1 MRFKRSREDE
11 PGLGTAPLVDVVF
24 LLLIF
29 FMLTTHFD
37 LASGI
42 RVRLP
47 RATQRIV
54 EQDKDKITL
63 VMDSQGRIYLKG
75 KQLKDK
81 DLERRL
87 HVLVEKKDVMDLVL
101 QADKDARHGRVVQ
114 VMDLAKQAGMRSI
127 IIAARM
133 PAGGT

>member
-1 MRFKRSREDE
+1 MHFKRSREDE

-37 LASGI
+37 MASGI
-42 RVRLP
+42 RIRLP
-47 RATQRIV
+47 KAAERIV
-54 EQDKDKITL
+54 EQNKDRITL
-63 VMDSQGRIYLKG
+63 VMDSRGRTFLKG

-81 DLERRL
+81 ELERRL
-87 HVLVEKKDVMDLVL
+87 QLLVEKKDVMDLVL

-114 VMDLAKQAGMRSI
+114 VMDLAKRAGMRSI